1 MAVAETIEKLR
12 GLILSA
18 VELRDMIMTDG
29 RFTEEFIED
38 YLNIFQELITII
50 TELNNVIN
58 QTAKSTR
65 TVSSSFLISADD
77 GTIFCDTTNND
88 IDAQLPP
95 GVSGEVHK
103 IINTG
108 LTGNIV
114 TIYPD
119 GFELL
124 NGFNASEPL
133 YNSENLSLQYEP
145 TEGWY

>member
-88 IDAQLPP
+88 IDAQLPA

-108 LTGNIV
+108 LTGNVVEIF
-114 TIYPD
+114 PD
-119 GFELL
+119 GVELL
-124 NGFNASEPL
+124 NGFNESEIL

-145 TEGWY
+145 SEGWY